1 MTITLT
7 EYYLYQMHNKK
18 ITRTTCM
25 YFTRQVPV
33 ITASIPVKSNPS
45 LIFLVQF
52 SALIL
57 PTQIIDFL
65 KL

>member
-1 MTITLT
+1 
-7 EYYLYQMHNKK
+7 MHNKK